1 MKFKSLLIVLLVVSL
16 AINIAQFV
24 TFKQN
29 DKVATNNAE
38 SQIEQQKITNLEEV
52 VKQRETRIKE
62 LQTLVDGE
70 KTEAG
75 DTEKIEDEYSKSSI
89 KFAKLALGGRVSTE
103 DYDDVLKEN
112 ATSELS
118 ERMKKTV
125 DGEYSGQSSIK
136 VIFSHEQSFVDLN
149 TVNNKEVKVFVKLN
163 YKYDTTNT
171 ETKVDS
177 PESTAYLLLTLVTE
191 EGSWKVSNYEMG

>member
-1 MKFKSLLIVLLVVSL
+1 MLLVLSL
-16 AINIAQFV
+16 AVNIAQFV

-38 SQIEQQKITNLEEV
+38 TQIEQQKITNLEEL

-62 LQTLVDGE
+62 LQTLMDSGN
-70 KTEAG
+70 TES
-75 DTEKIEDEYSKSSI
+75 EDSGKMENEYSELSI
-89 KFAKLALGGRVSTE
+89 KFAELALGGRVSTE

-191 EGSWKVSNYEMG
+191 EGAWKVSNYEMG

>member
-1 MKFKSLLIVLLVVSL
+1 MLLVVSL
-16 AINIAQFV
+16 AVNIAQFV

-38 SQIEQQKITNLEEV
+38 TQIEQQKITNLEEV

-70 KTEAG
+70 NKESG
-75 DTEKIEDEYSKSSI
+75 DTEKIEDEYSELSI
-89 KFAKLALGGRVSTE
+89 EFAKLALGGRVSTE

-171 ETKVDS
+171 EAKVDS
-177 PESTAYLLLTLVTE
+177 PESTAYLLLTLVAE